1 MKFAEG
7 ERARRG
13 PEVCAF
19 RGRFVETFDIIAQ
32 KGGDVNGG
40 DARGLG
46 FAGAGAP
53 AGPARETRGR
63 GHAAVGAGGKI

>member
-40 DARGLG
+40 LVGG
-46 FAGAGAP
+46 
-53 AGPARETRGR
+53 GPHPRFVRCFYR
-63 GHAAVGAGGKI
+63 